1 MEHFL
6 ELFVNVV
13 LKVGLPL
20 IECSIKVIE
29 CRLKIIEAKKKSA
42 APSTKKSQRSSV
54 RRRVPPF
61 SNTLHLEYRHSGW
74 NFNLFLLFLSTFIQF
89 SDEIGLLA
97 IILLSLSILAG

>member
-29 CRLKIIEAKKKSA
+29 CRLKIIETKKKLYL
-42 APSTKKSQRSSV
+42 KLQKV
-54 RRRVPPF
+54 
-61 SNTLHLEYRHSGW
+61 EE
-74 NFNLFLLFLSTFIQF
+74 IQSF
-89 SDEIGLLA
+89 CIDVF
-97 IILLSLSILAG
+97 

>member
-29 CRLKIIEAKKKSA
+29 CRLKIIEAKRKALCQLPRKPSAHLSA
-42 APSTKKSQRSSV
+42 A
-54 RRRVPPF
+54 
-61 SNTLHLEYRHSGW
+61 TL
-74 NFNLFLLFLSTFIQF
+74 I
-89 SDEIGLLA
+89 
-97 IILLSLSILAG
+97 

>member
-29 CRLKIIEAKKKSA
+29 CRLKNYRGQKERRCVN
-42 APSTKKSQRSSV
+42 SQENPALIC
-54 RRRVPPF
+54 PPP
-61 SNTLHLEYRHSGW
+61 HS
-74 NFNLFLLFLSTFIQF
+74 
-89 SDEIGLLA
+89 
-97 IILLSLSILAG
+97 

>member
-29 CRLKIIEAKKKSA
+29 CRLKIIEAKKKGA
-42 APSTKKSQRSSV
+42 VSTPKKTQRLSV
-54 RRRVPPF
+54 RHHRKRQVMTGATF
-61 SNTLHLEYRHSGW
+61 QQHLTP
-74 NFNLFLLFLSTFIQF
+74 LI
-89 SDEIGLLA
+89 
-97 IILLSLSILAG
+97 

>member
-6 ELFVNVV
+6 ELFVTVV

-29 CRLKIIEAKKKSA
+29 CHLKIIEAKKKGA

-54 RRRVPPF
+54 RRHRK
-61 SNTLHLEYRHSGW
+61 R
-74 NFNLFLLFLSTFIQF
+74 
-89 SDEIGLLA
+89 
-97 IILLSLSILAG
+97 

>member
-29 CRLKIIEAKKKSA
+29 CHLKIIGDTYA
-42 APSTKKSQRSSV
+42 
-54 RRRVPPF
+54 
-61 SNTLHLEYRHSGW
+61 
-74 NFNLFLLFLSTFIQF
+74 
-89 SDEIGLLA
+89 
-97 IILLSLSILAG
+97 